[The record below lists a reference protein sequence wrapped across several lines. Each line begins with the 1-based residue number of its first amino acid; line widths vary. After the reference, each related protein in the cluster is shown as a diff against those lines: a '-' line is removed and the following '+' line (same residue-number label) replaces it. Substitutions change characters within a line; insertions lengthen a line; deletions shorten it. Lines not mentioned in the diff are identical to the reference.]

1 MIKPSNGLFCRL
13 DGLTTSARKQ
23 QRFNVLS
30 KLGLL
35 EAETIPVFDEAT
47 QTAANFLE
55 VPICIL
61 GVVAEEE
68 LWFRSTVGLSRI
80 GLMNQLATER
90 KLSLEESFSTYVI
103 DSQQTLVIEN
113 AIASPVFAN
122 TALVQHFGI
131 RTYLGVPLVTSE
143 GHCIGTLEVM
153 DLVSRQF
160 SEKDL
165 DFLALT
171 ARWCLREFERDY
183 LLKNRSN
190 LVVEDSLSDFSGL
203 GRGEAFWAI
212 EPPVTRPVS
221 SKSLTT
227 ASAIEL
233 NSTNA
238 IKVRLLGQLTQELR
252 TPLTSVIGMASV
264 LRREVY
270 GPLTVKQKEYL
281 EIIHNSGQNLISLV
295 DEIVNLGVLEQNDSC
310 LHLSSIDIE
319 MLCQQVINS
328 LIENAR
334 QQQQELR
341 LSVEPGN
348 RIWSLDKEKVKQA
361 LYYLINSVLELSEA
375 GGEVRVHVS
384 RKQHSLNIAVW
395 LSHPWLGDGLPQ
407 LELYAQSVTR
417 ALALHGTKTSEL
429 NSSAMGDAFLGDR
442 VLTSSALM
450 SVVEGVDGLPQKPTE
465 RISRE
470 ILGLLLS
477 CHLIELHGGQIVVQG
492 MPESGYRYILK
503 LPNREIDEFY

>member
-203 GRGEAFWAI
+203 GRGEPFWAI

-417 ALALHGTKTSEL
+417 ALALHGAKTSEL

-492 MPESGYRYILK
+492 IPESGYRYILK

>member
-13 DGLTTSARKQ
+13 DGLTVNARKQ
-23 QRFNVLS
+23 QTLAILN

-35 EAETIPVFDEAT
+35 EAETVPVFDEAT

-55 VPICIL
+55 APICIL
-61 GVVAEEE
+61 GIVVNDE
-68 LWFRSTVGLSRI
+68 LRFKSAVGLSRL
-80 GLMNQLATER
+80 GLMNQLATSR
-90 KLSLEESFSTYVI
+90 KLLLDECFSAYVI
-103 DSQQTLVIEN
+103 DSQQTLSIEDVVVN
-113 AIASPVFAN
+113 SVFSN
-122 TALVQHFGI
+122 TNLVQHFGI
-131 RTYLGVPLVTSE
+131 RSYLGVPLMTSE
-143 GHCIGTLEVM
+143 GYCIGTLEVM
-153 DLVSRQF
+153 DLESRQF
-160 SEKDL
+160 SNKDI

-183 LLKNRSN
+183 LLKTNSN
-190 LVVEDSLSDFSGL
+190 SLVESSETDIAFLSQ
-203 GRGEAFWAI
+203 EEVFWTDRAEIKDRTFLNSTKAI
-212 EPPVTRPVS
+212 D
-221 SKSLTT
+221 
-227 ASAIEL
+227 L

-238 IKVRLLGQLTQELR
+238 IKIKLLSQLSQELR

-270 GPLTVKQKEYL
+270 GPLTIKQKEYL

-295 DEIVNLGVLEQNDSC
+295 DEIVNLGILEQNDVS
-310 LHLSSIDIE
+310 LHSASVDIE

-328 LIENAR
+328 LLENAR
-334 QQQQELR
+334 QKQQELR

-348 RIWSLDKEKVKQA
+348 RIWSLDKDKVKQA

-384 RKQHSLNIAVW
+384 RKHYSLNIAVW

-407 LELYAQSVTR
+407 IELYAQSVTK
-417 ALALHGTKTSEL
+417 ALALTGARNLETNSNSMGEL
-429 NSSAMGDAFLGDR
+429 FLGNQL
-442 VLTSSALM
+442 LTSSALM
-450 SVVEGVDGLPQKPTE
+450 SVLEGGEGIKPKPNE

-477 CHLIELHGGQIVVQG
+477 CHLIELHGGQIIVQG
-492 MPESGYRYILK
+492 MPESGYRYIIK
-503 LPNREIDEFY
+503 LPNKDTDEF